1 MRKNWL
7 AVAICFLLAAIP
19 SFAQKKKHKPA
30 RKKSARV
37 SAHVSSRSSAHSSK
51 ISYRMPTAVVPQE
64 NRGWMYAT
72 EISGLGRPRPRVD
85 YSQAGNWKLQS
96 ISTSPAD
103 ANNPSGDDLESDTD
117 LSSMGAGSSNY
128 GIAQDLALVQRLRI
142 AAEPYLGIPY
152 KGRRRNSVGYD
163 CSGFVRALLGD
174 FGVTLAG
181 SSSQDFYQLGT
192 PIKAADLEPGDL
204 VFFSDNARR
213 VGHVGIY
220 VDSGVFVHSALRSGI
235 TYSRMDDAWY
245 LRRYQGARRINS
257 IIAGLQSKPILRG
270 SETALNKPNA
280 SEASN

>member
-7 AVAICFLLAAIP
+7 AVAVCFLLAAIP
-19 SFAQKKKHKPA
+19 SFAKKKHVKSS
-30 RKKSARV
+30 RKKPARV
-37 SAHVSSRSSAHSSK
+37 SAHASVRSSARSSRV
-51 ISYRMPTAVVPQE
+51 SYRMPTAVVPQE

-96 ISTSPAD
+96 LSTSPSD

-117 LSSMGAGSSNY
+117 LSSMGTGSSNY
-128 GIAQDLALVQRLRI
+128 GIAQDLALVQRLRV

-152 KGRRRNSVGYD
+152 KGRRRNSAGYD

-181 SSSQDFYQLGT
+181 SSSQDFFQLGT
-192 PIKAADLEPGDL
+192 SIKTTDLQPGDL
-204 VFFSDNARR
+204 VFFSDNSRR

-270 SETALNKPNA
+270 SETALNKPDV

>member
-7 AVAICFLLAAIP
+7 AVAICFLMAAIP
-19 SFAQKKKHKPA
+19 SFAKKKHVKSS
-30 RKKSARV
+30 RKKPARV
-37 SAHVSSRSSAHSSK
+37 SAHASARSTAHSSR

-96 ISTSPAD
+96 LSAPVSD
-103 ANNPSGDDLESDTD
+103 VNNSGDDAEADTD

-181 SSSQDFYQLGT
+181 SSSQDFFQLGD
-192 PIKAADLEPGDL
+192 PIKTQDLQPGDL

-245 LRRYQGARRINS
+245 LRRYQGARRVNS
-257 IIAGLQSKPILRG
+257 IIAGLQNKPILRG
-270 SETALNKPNA
+270 SETALNKPNTD
-280 SEASN
+280 EASN